1 VQLRELTTRDLTK
14 TVEDATYIA
23 IGMGVLTVQKIAEQF
38 SLLADKATGAD
49 LGASIRARVEQAQ
62 KDLEAR
68 FEPVVDAIEER
79 LPEPAKT
86 AVANGRKLADEART
100 QIRARIAA

>member
-1 VQLRELTTRDLTK
+1 MQLRDLTNRDLAK
-14 TVEDATYIA
+14 TVEDAAYIA
-23 IGMGVLTVQKIAEQF
+23 IGMGVLTFQKIAEQV
-38 SLLADKATGAD
+38 SLLVDKAPGAE
-49 LGASIRARVEQAQ
+49 LGASIRARIEQAQ
-62 KDLEAR
+62 QDLETR